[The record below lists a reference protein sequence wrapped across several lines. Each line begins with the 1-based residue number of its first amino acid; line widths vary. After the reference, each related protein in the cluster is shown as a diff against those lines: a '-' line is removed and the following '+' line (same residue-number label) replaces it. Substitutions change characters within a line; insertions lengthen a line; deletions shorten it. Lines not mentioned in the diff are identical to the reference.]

1 VIFHPALV
9 LILGALLV
17 PLFKGKAKS
26 YYMISLPVIA
36 FLLIAALPTGDHW
49 NCTWLAGFGDLSIL
63 RVDKLAKAFGYIF
76 TINAT
81 AAFIYAFYVKDNTQH
96 VSSLLYIGSA
106 LGAVFAGDLITLY
119 VFWEIMAVA
128 STMLILARRSKLS
141 LGAGFRYILIHVL
154 GGLFLLAGIVI
165 TFNKTGSIAFEHFHP
180 DTSKHLGT
188 WLILLG
194 FLVNAAA
201 PPFSAWLS
209 DAYPEGTITGAVILS
224 AYTTKTAV
232 YTLIRGYPGWE
243 ILLTVGCIMAVYG
256 IIYALLENDM
266 RRILAY
272 SIINQVGFMVCAV
285 GIGVPLALDGAVAH
299 AFCHIIY
306 KSLLWMSAGAVMYRV
321 GKSKC
326 TDLGGLYKSMPWS
339 LWLGCIGALAIS
351 AVPLTSGFTSKTMIL
366 AAASHEHLY
375 WPWFILEI
383 ASAGVF
389 LHAGIKFPYFVF
401 FAKDR
406 GHRVQE
412 APKSMIAAMC
422 ILAFLC
428 IFIGVYPQALYSI
441 LPHATETTA
450 WSVTIDGHD
459 YFSAWKLEKV
469 ITQLQL
475 LLLSALTFFVWIKFL
490 KRTDTIVLDTD
501 WFYRRGGKGVY
512 KLFDKT
518 LNPANTLAHNLV
530 VNGLVGK
537 LNRFFNAG
545 PARLLVLVMVPY
557 WKIQGADRDTISDRR
572 RQLYEQTRLG
582 TFPIGVTAFLAVVLL
597 AALFFF

>member
-1 VIFHPALV
+1 MIFHPALI
-9 LILGALLV
+9 LILGALFV
-17 PLFKGKAKS
+17 PLFRGKAKS
-26 YYMISLPVIA
+26 LYVIALPVIA
-36 FLLIAALPTGDHW
+36 LILVANLPSGNHW
-49 NCTWLAGFGDLSIL
+49 NVSWLAGFGDVTML

-76 TINAT
+76 TINAI

-96 VSSLLYIGSA
+96 VSALLYIGSA

-119 VFWEIMAVA
+119 IFWEIMAVA
-128 STMLILARRSKLS
+128 STMLILARRSDRS
-141 LGAGFRYILIHVL
+141 LGAGFRYIMVHIL

-165 TFNKTGSIAFEHFHP
+165 TYTTTGSIAFHHFEP
-180 DTSKHLGT
+180 DTMKHAGT

-209 DAYPEGTITGAVILS
+209 DAYPEGTVTGSVILS

-232 YTLIRGYPGWE
+232 YALIRGFPGWD
-243 ILLTVGCIMAVYG
+243 ILIFVGCLMALYG

-285 GIGVPLALDGAVAH
+285 GIGTAMTLDGAVAH

-306 KSLLWMSAGAVMYRV
+306 KSLLWMSAGAVLYRV

-351 AVPLTSGFTSKTMIL
+351 AVPLTSGFTSKTLIL
-366 AAASHEHLY
+366 QGAAYEHLF

-406 GHRVQE
+406 GHRVEE
-412 APKSMIAAMC
+412 APKSMLAGMG
-422 ILAFLC
+422 ILAFFC
-428 IFIGVYPQALYSI
+428 IFLGVYPQPLYAI
-441 LPHATETTA
+441 LPHAQE
-450 WSVTIDGHD
+450 WSALGVKIDGHW
-459 YFSAWKLEKV
+459 FSAWKFDKFV
-469 ITQLQL
+469 TQMQL
-475 LLLSALTFFVWIKFL
+475 LLLSALTFFVWIKYL
-490 KRTDTIVLDTD
+490 KRTDTLVLDTD
-501 WFYRRGGKGVY
+501 WFYRRGGGLAYRVC
-512 KLFDKT
+512 DKS
-518 LNPANTLAHNLV
+518 L
-530 VNGLVGK
+530 NGLNTVAHSLLAKGFTGK

-545 PARLLVLVMVPY
+545 PARILVLVMVPY
-557 WKIQGADRDTISDRR
+557 WTIQGRRASDIDTRKR
-572 RQLYEQTRLG
+572 KLYEQTRLG
-582 TFPIGVTAFLAVVLL
+582 TFPVGATAFVAVVLL
-597 AALFFF
+597 GLLFFF